1 LDKDLHRRL
10 HQTSDA
16 RGAYQTLGFLAML
29 GTWFALALHF
39 QASGSPWLCF
49 CSAATYGMQANF
61 LINGMHE
68 LGHGF
73 VFKTRWVNGFCMRF
87 ISFLGWLH
95 PDMFF
100 SSHLRHHRYTQNTP
114 HDQENPMPVLLT
126 PRHFWAFGFLN
137 LGGARAILTETLKA
151 SLGIYPTGHLG
162 WLPGW
167 EEVCYPAS
175 NPAAREPAM
184 RWAQVMVVGHA
195 LFAVIML
202 SRGQWLAPLM
212 LSCGPF
218 WNGWLFWLCNSTQHV
233 GLHHGDFSTG
243 TVNDF
248 RLTTRTFYLRSALVR
263 FWYWH
268 MNWHTGNSPQ
278 PPRARA

>member
-1 LDKDLHRRL
+1 
-10 HQTSDA
+10 
-16 RGAYQTLGFLAML
+16 
-29 GTWFALALHF
+29 
-39 QASGSPWLCF
+39 
-49 CSAATYGMQANF
+49 
-61 LINGMHE
+61 
-68 LGHGF
+68 
-73 VFKTRWVNGFCMRF
+73 
-87 ISFLGWLH
+87 
-95 PDMFF
+95 
-100 SSHLRHHRYTQNTP
+100 
-114 HDQENPMPVLLT
+114 MPVLLKW
-126 PRHFWAFGFLN
+126 RHFAEFGFLN
-137 LGGARAILTETLKA
+137 LSGARAILTETLKA
-151 SLGIYPTGHLG
+151 ALGIYPTGHLG

-233 GLHHGDFSTG
+233 GLHHGDFATG

-278 PPRARA
+278 PPRARAWTPYSRLPIACTHFWNQSTTCTRRSRATISRRSMKLSSTICLPRQMVSWRSGRSSQVIFTGAVVLLHAYFTQIANPPHLLARGRVSHACTRL